1 MREATPTPGEAA
13 LDARLIAAHAAGDLG
28 ALVRLYREA
37 GDAAASAG
45 NEDAAGFYLTH
56 AYIFA
61 LDAGDP
67 GEEALRARLI
77 GMGREAPLRHSP

>member
-1 MREATPTPGEAA
+1 MTEAMLSPGEAA
-13 LDARLIAAHAAGDLG
+13 LDARLLAAHAAGDLG

-37 GDAAASAG
+37 GDAAFSAG
-45 NEDAAGFYLTH
+45 DEDAAGFYLTH

-61 LDAGDP
+61 LDVGDP
-67 GEEALRARLI
+67 AAEDLRARLI